1 MLQTSHYRDR
11 IKEKIFG
18 DSEFSCLFE
27 GFEGGSLIMW
37 RWGSLVS
44 TARAL
49 KRRSAPLRMLWSLE
63 KYISDAT
70 AGEDHAGQ
78 NVKTKTE
85 TLKAFD
91 AAIGDEYF
99 WHYLVPC

>member
-1 MLQTSHYRDR
+1 
-11 IKEKIFG
+11 
-18 DSEFSCLFE
+18 
-27 GFEGGSLIMW
+27 
-37 RWGSLVS
+37 
-44 TARAL
+44 
-49 KRRSAPLRMLWSLE
+49 MLWSLE

-99 WHYLVPC
+99 WHYLVPCWMPAGYMSPDGAGVSQLVQWKWKNEWMNEWNEWMNE